1 MYQTTVF
8 ITFSLEGIHNWPAAK
23 DVFPDVGFLSDKH
36 RHIFHFRLEKQVNH
50 DDRDIEFIRFKRQVI
65 NYLTSKYG
73 FPTCL
78 FNSMSC
84 EMIAKELLEQFEC
97 ELVEVSEDG
106 ESGAKII
113 KV

>member
-1 MYQTTVF
+1 MQQTTVF
-8 ITFSLEGIHNWPAAK
+8 ITFQLEGIHNWPAAK
-23 DVFPDVGFLSDKH
+23 DIFPDVGFLSDKH
-36 RHIFHFRLEKQVNH
+36 RHMFHFRLEKQVHH
-50 DDRDIEFIRFKRQVI
+50 DDRDIEFIRFKRNVI
-65 NYLTSKYG
+65 DYLTVKYG

-106 ESGAKII
+106 ENGAKI
-113 KV
+113 VRQ